1 MLPLDCGETFKGY
14 AHNVHP
20 VHNEGVAYDTCNGAI
35 VLPQRSRKW
44 AP

>member
-1 MLPLDCGETFKGY
+1 
-14 AHNVHP
+14 

-44 AP
+44 AS